1 MKAQP
6 MITHDELIFCL
17 QQKYPNLA
25 HGVDFWV
32 GQEMSRDSGEQIAPA
47 RIIAWHVDEQ
57 PTDEDVAALVE
68 QYRVAAKAHVLGQRA
83 REERDRR
90 LEQADAMFYKAM
102 DSGDATQAQQVG
114 KYRQALREVPDQ
126 PGFPAEFTWP
136 AIPDAPS
143 EKAPSNDQN
152 TDTQTSDT

>member
-1 MKAQP
+1 

-25 HGVDFWV
+25 HGVDYWV
-32 GQEMSRDSGEQIAPA
+32 GQEMRRDTNEQLAPA
-47 RIIAWHVDEQ
+47 RIIAWHVDGR

-126 PGFPAEFTWP
+126 PGFPAEFAWP
-136 AIPDAPS
+136 AIPDALS

>member
-1 MKAQP
+1 

-32 GQEMSRDSGEQIAPA
+32 GQEMSRDSGEQLAPA
-47 RIIAWHVDEQ
+47 RIIAWHVEGQ
-57 PTDEDVAALVE
+57 PTDEDVASLVE
-68 QYRVAAKAHVLGQRA
+68 QYGEAATAHVLGQRA

-102 DSGDATQAQQVG
+102 DSGDATKAQQVG

-136 AIPDAPS
+136 AIPDALS

-152 TDTQTSDT
+152 TETQTSDT

>member
-1 MKAQP
+1 

-25 HGVDFWV
+25 HGIDYWV
-32 GQEMSRDSGEQIAPA
+32 GQEMQRDTGEQLSDA
-47 RIIAWHVDEQ
+47 RIIAWHVEGQ
-57 PTDEDVAALVE
+57 PTVEEVAELVE
-68 QYRVAAKAHVLGQRA
+68 QHGDAAKAHVLGQRA

-102 DSGDATQAQQVG
+102 DSGDATQAQRVG

-126 PGFPAEFTWP
+126 PGFPGDFTWP
-136 AIPDAPS
+136 DIPGALSDQTS
-143 EKAPSNDQN
+143 TNDQN
-152 TDTQTSDT
+152 TEAQTSDT

>member
-1 MKAQP
+1 

-32 GQEMSRDSGEQIAPA
+32 GQEMSRDSGEQLAPA
-47 RIIAWHVDEQ
+47 RIIAWHVEGQ
-57 PTDEDVAALVE
+57 PTDEEVAELVE
-68 QYRVAAKAHVLGQRA
+68 QYGDAAKAHVLGQRA

-102 DSGDATQAQQVG
+102 DSGDTSKAQQVG

-126 PGFPAEFTWP
+126 PGFPVDFTWP
-136 AIPDAPS
+136 DIPDGLPDQS
-143 EKAPSNDQN
+143 TFNDQN

>member
-1 MKAQP
+1 

-68 QYRVAAKAHVLGQRA
+68 QYGVAAKAHVLGQRA

-102 DSGDATQAQQVG
+102 DSGDATKAQQVG

-126 PGFPAEFTWP
+126 PGFPADFTWP
-136 AIPDAPS
+136 DIPEALSDLS
-143 EKAPSNDQN
+143 TSNDDT

>member
-17 QQKYPNLA
+17 QQKYPNLS
-25 HGVDFWV
+25 HGVDYWV
-32 GQEMSRDSGEQIAPA
+32 GQEMRRDTVEQLAPA
-47 RIIAWHVDEQ
+47 RIIAWHIEDR
-57 PTDEDVAALVE
+57 PTDEEVDALVE
-68 QYRVAAKAHVLGQRA
+68 QHGEAARQHVLGQRA

-126 PGFPAEFTWP
+126 PGFPADFTWP
-136 AIPDAPS
+136 DIPEASSDLS
-143 EKAPSNDQN
+143 TSNG
-152 TDTQTSDT
+152 

>member
-1 MKAQP
+1 

-32 GQEMSRDSGEQIAPA
+32 GQEMSRDSGEQLAPA
-47 RIIAWHVDEQ
+47 RIIAWHVEGQ
-57 PTDEDVAALVE
+57 PTDEEVAELVE
-68 QYRVAAKAHVLGQRA
+68 QYGDAAKAHVLGQRA

-102 DSGDATQAQQVG
+102 DSGDTSKAQQVG

-126 PGFPAEFTWP
+126 PGFPVDFTWP
-136 AIPDAPS
+136 DIPDGLPDQS
-143 EKAPSNDQN
+143 TFNDQN
-152 TDTQTSDT
+152 TETQTAGT